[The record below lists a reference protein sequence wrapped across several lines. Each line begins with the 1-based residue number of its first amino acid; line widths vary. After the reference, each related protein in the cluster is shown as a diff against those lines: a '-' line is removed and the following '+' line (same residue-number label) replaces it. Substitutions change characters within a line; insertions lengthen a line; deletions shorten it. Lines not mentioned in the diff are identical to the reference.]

1 MKEFLNANRK
11 GLLAVLLA
19 AVVLVG
25 FRILGVL
32 VYDTNDDAIMAGL
45 SYGYYGLPEGNL
57 VYIHPLLGRLLAGL
71 QRTVPGV
78 SWYLLM
84 ELGILFA
91 SMAALYSLVLDREE
105 MTWCIPALTVLTLF
119 LTYALLFRIQY
130 TKIAGCAAVAG
141 ILLLFRAVEK
151 ERKWYSYIL
160 GLLLAVSGYLLRDSA
175 FFMILIPMSGVGVW
189 YGIRYLKAGGKKKAA
204 VLTGTFVL
212 LFAVCGSLMAV
223 EKMMRD
229 PQWAHYR
236 QYNALRTE
244 LMDYGFPDYGENQT
258 LYESIGISE
267 ADLELYKSWDFDDPE
282 RFNIPVMETLVGA
295 KQPRAFSV
303 GTALGCVKESVRGLL
318 HYDFAACLLLG
329 ILLWLWRGDK
339 AGLLLGL
346 YELAALFGTE
356 TYLLYTGR
364 GLRERV
370 DAALVLA
377 VLAVLL
383 AVCTG
388 SEKRKGSLTMGAGIL
403 LSAAMALGQC
413 PGLMSRKDD
422 AMERYVGAAHLH
434 AAYQVMNRDEDT
446 LYLTRTDELPPDRMP
461 GRQGGFGYFGNIA
474 TLGGWLTDSPCV
486 LERYARYGVTNPFRD
501 LVDSEKLR
509 LVSNNPEPVLDYIRA
524 HYALDARL
532 VEVDCIRGEYKVWR
546 VLSE

>member
-1 MKEFLNANRK
+1 MKELFRANRK

-19 AVVLVG
+19 TVVLLG
-25 FRILGVL
+25 FRFLGVL
-32 VYDTNDDAIMAGL
+32 VYDTNDDAIMAAI

-57 VYIHPLLGRLLAGL
+57 VYIHPLLGGLLAAL
-71 QRTVPGV
+71 QRMVPGV

-84 ELGILFA
+84 ELGILFV
-91 SMAALYSLVLDREE
+91 SMVALYSLVLDREE
-105 MTWCIPALTVLTLF
+105 SAWALPALTVLTVY
-119 LTYALLFRIQY
+119 LTYALLFRMQY
-130 TKIAGCAAVAG
+130 TKIAGCAAAAG
-141 ILLLFRAVEK
+141 MLLLFRAVEK
-151 ERKWYSYIL
+151 RRRWYAYLL
-160 GLLLAVSGYLLRDSA
+160 GLLLAVSGFLLRDSA
-175 FFMILIPMSGVGVW
+175 FFMVLIPLAGVGTW
-189 YGIRYLKAGGKKKAA
+189 YGIRYLRAGERKQAA
-204 VLTGTFVL
+204 VLVGTFVL
-212 LFAVCGSLMAV
+212 LFAICGGLMAGQRLT
-223 EKMMRD
+223 RD
-229 PQWAHYR
+229 PAWDHYR

-244 LMDYGFPDYGENQT
+244 LMDYGFPDYGENQA
-258 LYESIGISE
+258 LYQSLGISE
-267 ADLELYKSWDFDDPE
+267 ADLALYQSWDFGDPE
-282 RFNIPVMETLVGA
+282 RFTIPVMEALVGA
-295 KQPRAFSV
+295 KQPRVFS
-303 GTALGCVKESVRGLL
+303 LGAVLSCVKASLRGIL
-318 HYDFAACLLLG
+318 HYDFAACLLLA
-329 ILLWLWRGDK
+329 ILLWLWRGDE

-403 LSAAMALGQC
+403 LSAAMVLGQC

-509 LVSNNPEPVLDYIRA
+509 LVSNAPEPVLDYIRA
-524 HYALDARL
+524 HYAHDARL
-532 VEVDCIRGEYKVWR
+532 VEVDCIRGEYQVWKI
-546 VLSE
+546 VAK